1 MAKPAT
7 EVWREF
13 VDLASKYAKG
23 ALSLGPEALA
33 EKYEEYL
40 QSLPEPARNG
50 SIIIMG
56 EKRHVIKRRDVPR
69 LLREDPE
76 FRKLFLSAFGR

>member
-1 MAKPAT
+1 MAKLAS
-7 EVWREF
+7 EAWREF

-23 ALSLGPEALA
+23 VLSLGPEALA

-40 QSLPEPARNG
+40 QTLPEPARNG
-50 SIIIMG
+50 SIVIMG
-56 EKRHVIKRRDVPR
+56 EKRLVVKRRDIPK
-69 LLREDPE
+69 LLREDPD